1 MTPALEITQS
11 SESDLATLKSWLA
24 AAGLPLEDLSATH
37 MRNFLLATAGDT
49 AVGMIGLELYND
61 IGLLRSLVVEPSS
74 RRHGAGRALVA
85 ALETKATSAGVREL
99 WLLTIDA
106 DDYFARLGFET
117 MDRDAA
123 PATIQ
128 ETDEFSSL
136 CPGDAVLMRKKLL
149 ERD

>member
-11 SESDLATLKSWLA
+11 SESDLAILKSWLA

-37 MRNFLLATAGDT
+37 MRNFLLATVGDT

-74 RRHGAGRALVA
+74 RRQGAGRALVA
-85 ALETKATSAGVREL
+85 ALERKATSAGVREL

-149 ERD
+149 ARD